1 MSILTIV
8 PEAPLE
14 SVIVTVSDEKSG
26 GCSFTILSPA
36 LFEVELVPFN
46 AILPAAVSISFN
58 KTSPSSVFK
67 LNVTSFA
74 TVIDS
79 LTLKSV
85 WLATD
90 TTLKVPLVL
99 ILLLPLPSVIEVAPL
114 VTVTTI
120 PIAIVPETPSTII
133 LLDLDTAPLTVT
145 AAKEEQSKIDEQLID
160 SQTNDSFV
168 TTKTT
173 LYIGDTPY
181 SVGHARESFNSS
193 FINKTSAVENAF
205 TSSLGRC
212 LAAFGLHGSEFASA
226 EEVANA
232 INNQPTKK
240 DSIEVEIEKQSTETK
255 LNTLYSN
262 WITKNEKIDELF
274 KTKQESIKTNGGSNA
289 KW

>member
-1 MSILTIV
+1 MKKGKKMKV
-8 PEAPLE
+8 REASKE
-14 SVIVTVSDEKSG
+14 EKSKG
-26 GCSFTILSPA
+26 GFKERRLECINKLS
-36 LFEVELVPFN
+36 EVNTVDIKGKKYSTV
-46 AILPAAVSISFN
+46 AIRHQH
-58 KTSPSSVFK
+58 
-67 LNVTSFA
+67 
-74 TVIDS
+74 
-79 LTLKSV
+79 
-85 WLATD
+85 
-90 TTLKVPLVL
+90 L
-99 ILLLPLPSVIEVAPL
+99 INYF
-114 VTVTTI
+114 
-120 PIAIVPETPSTII
+120 PE
-133 LLDLDTAPLTVT
+133 
-145 AAKEEQSKIDEQLID
+145 SKIDEQLID

-262 WITKNEKIDELF
+262 WITKNEKIEELF
-274 KTKQESIKTNGGSNA
+274 KTKQESIKTNGGKNA

>member
-1 MSILTIV
+1 MKKGKKMKV
-8 PEAPLE
+8 REASKE
-14 SVIVTVSDEKSG
+14 EKSKG
-26 GCSFTILSPA
+26 GFKERRLECINKLS
-36 LFEVELVPFN
+36 EVNTVDIKGKKYSTV
-46 AILPAAVSISFN
+46 AIRHQH
-58 KTSPSSVFK
+58 
-67 LNVTSFA
+67 
-74 TVIDS
+74 
-79 LTLKSV
+79 
-85 WLATD
+85 
-90 TTLKVPLVL
+90 L
-99 ILLLPLPSVIEVAPL
+99 INYF
-114 VTVTTI
+114 
-120 PIAIVPETPSTII
+120 PE
-133 LLDLDTAPLTVT
+133 
-145 AAKEEQSKIDEQLID
+145 SKIDEQLID

-274 KTKQESIKTNGGSNA
+274 KTKQESIKTNGGKNA